1 MLPDSTLRRFSS
13 SPLLSLPFAHD
24 SPAQGSRLPEIRSNQ
39 GTLTSVRNAIK
50 LPWSLA
56 AGIKALEAFGVSPNA
71 VASNLGNP
79 PLVHSSKRASGFH
92 VSDLWSNRQQKE
104 LLRLLEIKQ
113 SQIAQRQRYQ
123 VLNYSHHTGTPR
135 RASALHIFASQ
146 IVRASFLIISNGPG
160 KEGSKGAES
169 DVVKALI
176 SPRNRRVLS
185 PKKRLHA
192 VNSFIRRL
200 EEVMHPPRAVQEM
213 PRRRSLYQALR
224 IPDSSSRSPKQAV
237 NPFHPSNRDS

>member
-13 SPLLSLPFAHD
+13 SPLLSLPFD
-24 SPAQGSRLPEIRSNQ
+24 SPVQGLHLPEIRSNQ
-39 GTLTSVRNAIK
+39 RTITTVRSVIK

-113 SQIAQRQRYQ
+113 SQVARRQRYQ
-123 VLNYSHHTGTPR
+123 VLNYHHTGTLR
-135 RASALHIFASQ
+135 KASALNVFASQ
-146 IVRASFLIISNGPG
+146 IVRASVLIISNNPG
-160 KEGSKGAES
+160 KEGTKGTGTES

-176 SPRNRRVLS
+176 SPRSRRVLT
-185 PKKRLHA
+185 PKKRLCT
-192 VNSFIRRL
+192 VNNFIRRL
-200 EEVMHPPRAVQEM
+200 EEVMHPQRTVQEL

-224 IPDSSSRSPKQAV
+224 IPDQSSRSPQQAV
-237 NPFHPSNRDS
+237 NPFHPSTRDF